1 MTLYQYTVLKSTVFV
16 KKIEILKE
24 VLVYMFTCG
33 LNLIK
38 ERTHMLS
45 EIRLFSVSMLNL
57 KFNLY
62 CL

>member
-1 MTLYQYTVLKSTVFV
+1 MTLYQYTVLKSTVSV

-24 VLVYMFTCG
+24 VLVYMCTCG